1 MVDIVIKIPSKFES
15 FLETAILR
23 FQYLYPELEVTL
35 SGLQVNIKN
44 TKTHSLH
51 SLKKELLH
59 LIYKEKI
66 YSETLDIRTA
76 IYRGISDE

>member
-1 MVDIVIKIPSKFES
+1 MVDVVIDIPLIFER

-23 FQYLYPELEVTL
+23 LQYLYPELEVAH

-44 TKTHSLH
+44 NETHSAS

-66 YSETLDIRTA
+66 YSETLEIRTA
-76 IYRGISDE
+76 LYKGISDG

>member
-1 MVDIVIKIPSKFES
+1 MADIVIEIPSKFES

-44 TKTHSLH
+44 TKTHSLQN
-51 SLKKELLH
+51 LKKELLH